1 MTDEQIYRLDQLERS
16 ASEAS
21 TTLHAIEAQMQR
33 WEDNQKWQIND
44 LRKLVKTGLAP
55 LNTASAL
62 IIGLLAYIAYRL
74 S

>member
-1 MTDEQIYRLDQLERS
+1 MTDDQIYRLDQLERS

-21 TTLHAIEAQMQR
+21 ATLHAIEAQMQR

-44 LRKLVKTGLAP
+44 LRSTVKGGITA
-55 LNTASAL
+55 LNASAAVV
-62 IIGLLAYIAYRL
+62 IGLLAYIAYRL

>member
-1 MTDEQIYRLDQLERS
+1 MTDDQIYRLDQLERS

-21 TTLHAIEAQMQR
+21 ATLHAIEAQMQR

-44 LRKLVKTGLAP
+44 LRDSVKTGLAP

-62 IIGLLAYIAYRL
+62 VIGLLVYIAYRL